1 MEALRPQTSRAD
13 LVSPDWD
20 AALAI
25 SRLPPALPLTLA
37 GSAVH
42 PELMGRYELL
52 PEQQGGR
59 PAYKLADGNAF
70 LYFSPG
76 AARWYVGPVLGSS
89 VACLFIESETATPDL
104 SDGTWQEYD
113 EAAKVWG
120 PADAVAV
127 TRSQRGVSFTDSLGT
142 RRKFTVK
149 QGWLAMTVDD
159 GSEQE
164 VTQMVYN
171 SVHGQVAVDGE
182 VSFLLQVR

>member
-1 MEALRPQTSRAD
+1 MRSCTSRRGPRGGMWGRCSGRASRASS
-13 LVSPDWD
+13 LSPKQQ
-20 AALAI
+20 
-25 SRLPPALPLTLA
+25 RPTFPT
-37 GSAVH
+37 
-42 PELMGRYELL
+42 GR
-52 PEQQGGR
+52 GR
-59 PAYKLADGNAF
+59 
-70 LYFSPG
+70 
-76 AARWYVGPVLGSS
+76 
-89 VACLFIESETATPDL
+89 T
-104 SDGTWQEYD
+104 
-113 EAAKVWG
+113 
-120 PADAVAV
+120 DAVAV